1 MKLINVILM
10 LMVTLLPLSAQAW
23 WNEDWAYRKQIH
35 VDVSDSGVP
44 IAVDMA
50 DVPVAIRLH
59 SGNFRYFLDVKPD
72 GSDLRFI
79 AADDKTPLAYHIERF
94 DQLAGIGI
102 VWVRIPRLS
111 PQQKTDIWMY
121 YNNPEASPA
130 QDSPASYDVHQTLVY
145 HFNEAGG
152 LPKDATAFDHHAV
165 TSSAQ
170 QAVPGLI
177 DSGIALD
184 GTESVT
190 LPETPV
196 LQAGADTGFTV
207 ATWLKTVDAQQDG
220 LLFSQG
226 DAQRSLSLSLY
237 KGHLVATLH
246 NGDNDNNDIRV
257 ESATGIVPDRWQHVA
272 LTIGRELVLFM
283 DGVQTASA
291 PLPVGNLAG
300 PLVVGTRDGAAGF
313 DGSLDELE
321 LSNVTR
327 PADWIKLLS
336 SGQGADSL
344 LLTYGEDESAQAGGG
359 AAEYFGLLWSL
370 FDSIHLDGW
379 AILASI
385 AIFGLLSAD
394 VIVGRAFTLNR
405 VEAADDRFQD
415 EFSELFKQG
424 FLLTNRNEP
433 APVPDARLEHSTL
446 YNLFEA
452 GRRELVSLPPQG
464 YDQACGV
471 LNARG
476 LEVLRTGL
484 DAELVAQTNRLNQR
498 LVLVTIAVSGGPFLG
513 LLGTVV
519 GVMITF
525 ATIAAAGDV
534 NVNTIAPG
542 VASALTTTV
551 MGLLV
556 AIPSLFG
563 YNYLAGRIA
572 RRISVM
578 EVFID
583 RLLSRLAMS
592 EVKQVPESARNA
604 A

>member
-1 MKLINVILM
+1 
-10 LMVTLLPLSAQAW
+10 
-23 WNEDWAYRKQIH
+23 
-35 VDVSDSGVP
+35 
-44 IAVDMA
+44 
-50 DVPVAIRLH
+50 
-59 SGNFRYFLDVKPD
+59 
-72 GSDLRFI
+72 
-79 AADDKTPLAYHIERF
+79 
-94 DQLAGIGI
+94 
-102 VWVRIPRLS
+102 
-111 PQQKTDIWMY
+111 
-121 YNNPEASPA
+121 
-130 QDSPASYDVHQTLVY
+130 
-145 HFNEAGG
+145 
-152 LPKDATAFDHHAV
+152 
-165 TSSAQ
+165 
-170 QAVPGLI
+170 
-177 DSGIALD
+177 
-184 GTESVT
+184 
-190 LPETPV
+190 
-196 LQAGADTGFTV
+196 
-207 ATWLKTVDAQQDG
+207 
-220 LLFSQG
+220 
-226 DAQRSLSLSLY
+226 
-237 KGHLVATLH
+237 
-246 NGDNDNNDIRV
+246 
-257 ESATGIVPDRWQHVA
+257 
-272 LTIGRELVLFM
+272 
-283 DGVQTASA
+283 
-291 PLPVGNLAG
+291 
-300 PLVVGTRDGAAGF
+300 
-313 DGSLDELE
+313 
-321 LSNVTR
+321 
-327 PADWIKLLS
+327 
-336 SGQGADSL
+336 
-344 LLTYGEDESAQAGGG
+344 
-359 AAEYFGLLWSL
+359 
-370 FDSIHLDGW
+370 
-379 AILASI
+379 
-385 AIFGLLSAD
+385 
-394 VIVGRAFTLNR
+394 
-405 VEAADDRFQD
+405 
-415 EFSELFKQG
+415 
-424 FLLTNRNEP
+424 TNRNEP